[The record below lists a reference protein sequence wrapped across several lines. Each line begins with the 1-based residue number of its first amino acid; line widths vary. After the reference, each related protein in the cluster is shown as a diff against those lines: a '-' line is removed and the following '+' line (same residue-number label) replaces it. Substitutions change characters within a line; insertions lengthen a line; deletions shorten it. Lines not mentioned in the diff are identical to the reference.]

1 MVVHK
6 FVVPGRLCRNHPI
19 GSKDKILRFG
29 IQGDDM
35 VFWVL
40 RDPEDTDVHPII
52 IYCVNTGEDVLEFVD
67 GMTFEDHF
75 EYADTVST
83 EEGIVWHVFVY
94 DPIAYARKL
103 VRESQGSFQV
113 GGRML

>member
-6 FVVPGRLCRNHPI
+6 FVVPGRLYRNHPI

-94 DPIAYARKL
+94 DPITYARKL
-103 VRESQGSFQV
+103 VRESQGSFHV